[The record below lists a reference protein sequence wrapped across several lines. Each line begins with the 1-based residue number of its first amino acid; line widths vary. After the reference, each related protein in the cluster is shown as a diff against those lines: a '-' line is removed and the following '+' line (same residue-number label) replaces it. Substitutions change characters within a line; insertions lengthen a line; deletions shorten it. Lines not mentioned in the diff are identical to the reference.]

1 MRRSAFRDHSVGWS
15 TLVLT
20 LLAPALGCT
29 GVVSRTGTP
38 SQPTGSQPG
47 SGSPG
52 VNMVAGGTTGN
63 PASVPGGTVVPS
75 TGQQNPNGSTPT
87 TTTAAPPPSAP
98 GVVPLRRLSLLEY
111 RNTIRDLLG
120 NAMVQ
125 TDDLPVDQQA
135 ATSGFA
141 VGAAITSAPDA
152 RLLLDKADL
161 VSTSAA
167 SKLGTLVPC
176 VATATTVAPAGET
189 CARQFITQFGRKA
202 YRRPLV
208 DEEVTRLVALYNAQ
222 IGPDIGAT
230 FSDSI
235 RALVMGMLQSPNFLY
250 RRELGS
256 SSATMDGTL
265 VKYNSQE
272 MASQLSYS
280 FWATMPDDR
289 LFQLA
294 DTDKLQ
300 TVDQIQAEVRRMI
313 TDPKAKDTYA
323 DFATQWLS
331 LTQLPTALK
340 DPSLN
345 FTAQTAQ
352 SMLAET
358 GAFVSD
364 LFQGPKATGSLEALL
379 TSRSTFIDGTLAKIY
394 GVSGVTGTTLQPVTL
409 DASQR
414 AGILT
419 QASFLTMHGSTD
431 GSFPVRRGAQVYRR
445 LFCREIELPDNVQV
459 VAPPPALPGQTTRQ
473 RFAAHAMNACA
484 GCHALL
490 DPIGFAFENY
500 DGLGAY
506 RTTDNGQPVDASGTL
521 PFLAAGPLPFNNAID
536 MVTGLAK
543 DQQVRDCVATQWTR
557 YILRRREGPG
567 DLASLQQAQAA
578 FRASSYDMRELLV
591 AIASTDSFS
600 HRTPA
605 TGEVLP

>member
-1 MRRSAFRDHSVGWS
+1 
-15 TLVLT
+15 
-20 LLAPALGCT
+20 
-29 GVVSRTGTP
+29 
-38 SQPTGSQPG
+38 
-47 SGSPG
+47 
-52 VNMVAGGTTGN
+52 
-63 PASVPGGTVVPS
+63 
-75 TGQQNPNGSTPT
+75 
-87 TTTAAPPPSAP
+87 
-98 GVVPLRRLSLLEY
+98 
-111 RNTIRDLLG
+111 
-120 NAMVQ
+120 
-125 TDDLPVDQQA
+125 
-135 ATSGFA
+135 
-141 VGAAITSAPDA
+141 
-152 RLLLDKADL
+152 
-161 VSTSAA
+161 
-167 SKLGTLVPC
+167 
-176 VATATTVAPAGET
+176 
-189 CARQFITQFGRKA
+189 
-202 YRRPLV
+202 
-208 DEEVTRLVALYNAQ
+208 
-222 IGPDIGAT
+222 
-230 FSDSI
+230 
-235 RALVMGMLQSPNFLY
+235 
-250 RRELGS
+250 
-256 SSATMDGTL
+256 
-265 VKYNSQE
+265 

-300 TVDQIQAEVRRMI
+300 TADQIQAEVRRMI
-313 TDPKAKDTYA
+313 IDPKAKDTYA

-345 FTAQTAQ
+345 FSAPMAQ

-364 LFQGPKATGSLEALL
+364 LFLGPKATGSLEALL
-379 TSRSTFIDGTLAKIY
+379 TSRSTFVDATLAKIY
-394 GVSGVTGTTLQPVTL
+394 GVSGVTGTALQPVTL

-419 QASFLTMHGSTD
+419 QASFLTMHGATD

-459 VAPPPALPGQTTRQ
+459 VAPPAALPGQTTRQ

-500 DGLGAY
+500 GGLGEY
-506 RTTDNGQPVDASGTL
+506 RTTDNGQPVDATGTL
-521 PFLAAGPLPFNNAID
+521 PFLAAGPLPFNNAVE

-557 YILRRREGPG
+557 YILRRREAPG

-600 HRTPA
+600 LRTPA
-605 TGEVLP
+605 PGEVLP

>member
-1 MRRSAFRDHSVGWS
+1 MRRSAFGNHQVVWS
-15 TLVLT
+15 TLALT
-20 LLAPALGCT
+20 LLVPGLACS

-38 SQPTGSQPG
+38 SQPGSSIPG
-47 SGSPG
+47 SSSPG
-52 VNMVAGGTTGN
+52 TNTPSATSTNTN
-63 PASVPGGTVVPS
+63 PAVPGGQVVPS
-75 TGQQNPNGSTPT
+75 TGQTNTPSPT
-87 TTTAAPPPSAP
+87 TGTTAAPPPSAP
-98 GVVPLRRLSLLEY
+98 GIVPLRRLSLLEY

-120 NAMVQ
+120 NATVQ
-125 TDDLPVDQQA
+125 TTDLPVDQQA

-152 RLLLDKADL
+152 RLLLDKSDL
-161 VSTSAA
+161 VSTSAT
-167 SKLGTLVPC
+167 SKLAALVPC
-176 VATATTVAPAGET
+176 IATATTAAPAGET
-189 CARQFITQFGRKA
+189 CARSFITQFGRKA

-208 DEEVTRLVALYNAQ
+208 DDEVTRLVALYNAQ
-222 IGPDIGAT
+222 LGPDIGGT
-230 FSDSI
+230 FSDAI
-235 RALVMGMLQSPNFLY
+235 HALVMAMLQSPNFLY
-250 RRELGS
+250 RRELGPTT
-256 SSATMDGTL
+256 APTQNGAFIR
-265 VKYNSQE
+265 YNSQE

-300 TVDQIQAEVRRMI
+300 TADQIQAEVRRMI
-313 TDPKAKDTYA
+313 IDPKAKDTYA

-345 FTAQTAQ
+345 FSAQMAQ

-364 LFQGPKATGSLEALL
+364 LFLGPKATGSLEALL
-379 TSRSTFIDGTLAKIY
+379 TSRSTFVDATLAKIY
-394 GVSGVTGTTLQPVTL
+394 GVSGVTGTALQPVTL

-419 QASFLTMHGSTD
+419 QASFLTMHGATD

-445 LFCREIELPDNVQV
+445 LFCKEIELPDNVQV
-459 VAPPPALPGQTTRQ
+459 VAPPAALPGQTTRQ

-500 DGLGAY
+500 GGLGEY
-506 RTTDNGQPVDASGTL
+506 RTTDNGQPVDATGTL
-521 PFLAAGPLPFNNAID
+521 PFLAAGPLPFNNAIE

-557 YILRRREGPG
+557 YILRRREAPG

-600 HRTPA
+600 LRTPA
-605 TGEVLP
+605 PGEVLP